1 MEIKINDVSKIIK
14 GNTVLDHITMEMKS
28 GNIYGLQGIN
38 GSGKTMLMRAICGLI
53 NPSSGTIE
61 IDGVVLGKEFSFPE
75 NIGVML
81 ENPSFLSGYTGY
93 ENLKLLTAIKNVI
106 GPKEIRMALTA
117 VGLDPDDKRKYKKFS
132 LGMKQRLGIA
142 CAIMEDPELIIL
154 DEPFNALDDAGVGLV
169 KKIIINLKKK
179 GKLVILSCHDKKE
192 LETLSDKIF
201 HLRAGKFC
209 EE

>member
-1 MEIKINDVSKIIK
+1 MEIKINDVSKVIK

-28 GNIYGLQGIN
+28 GNIYGLWGIN

-53 NPSSGTIE
+53 KPSSGTIE

-93 ENLKLLTAIKNVI
+93 ENLKLLTAIKDVI

-154 DEPFNALDDAGVGLV
+154 DEPFNALDDAGVSLV

-179 GKLVILSCHDKKE
+179 GKLIILSCHDKEE

-201 HLRAGKFC
+201 RLRDGKFY

>member
-1 MEIKINDVSKIIK
+1 MEIKINDVSKVIK
-14 GNTVLDHITMEMKS
+14 GNTVLNHITMEMKS
-28 GNIYGLQGIN
+28 GNIYGLWGIN

-53 NPSSGTIE
+53 KPSSGTIE

-93 ENLKLLTAIKNVI
+93 ENLKLLTAIKDVI

-154 DEPFNALDDAGVGLV
+154 DEPFNALDDAGVSLV

-179 GKLVILSCHDKKE
+179 GKLIILSCHDKEE

-201 HLRAGKFC
+201 RLRDGKFYK
-209 EE
+209 E

>member
-1 MEIKINDVSKIIK
+1 MEIKINDVSKVIK

-28 GNIYGLQGIN
+28 GNIYGLWGIN

-53 NPSSGTIE
+53 KPSSGTIE

-93 ENLKLLTAIKNVI
+93 ENLKLLTAIKDVI

-142 CAIMEDPELIIL
+142 CAIMEDSELIIL
-154 DEPFNALDDAGVGLV
+154 DEPFNALDDAGVSLV

-179 GKLVILSCHDKKE
+179 GKLIILSCHDKEE

-201 HLRAGKFC
+201 RLRDGKFY

>member
-28 GNIYGLQGIN
+28 GNIYGLWGIN

-53 NPSSGTIE
+53 KPSSGTIE
-61 IDGVVLGKEFSFPE
+61 MDGMVLGKEFSFPE
-75 NIGVML
+75 NIGIML

-93 ENLKLLTAIKNVI
+93 ENLKLLTAIKDVI

-154 DEPFNALDDAGVGLV
+154 DEPFNALDDAGVSLV
-169 KKIIINLKKK
+169 KKIILSLKKK
-179 GKLVILSCHDKKE
+179 GKLIILSCHDKEE

-201 HLRAGKFC
+201 RLRDGKFY

>member
-1 MEIKINDVSKIIK
+1 MEIKINDVSKVIK
-14 GNTVLDHITMEMKS
+14 GNTVLNHITMEMKS
-28 GNIYGLQGIN
+28 GNIYGLWGIN

-53 NPSSGTIE
+53 KPSSGTIE
-61 IDGVVLGKEFSFPE
+61 MDGMVLGKEFSFPE

-93 ENLKLLTAIKNVI
+93 ENLKLLTAIKDVI

-154 DEPFNALDDAGVGLV
+154 DEPFNALDDAGVSLV
-169 KKIIINLKKK
+169 KKIILSLKKK
-179 GKLVILSCHDKKE
+179 GKLIILSCHDKEE

-201 HLRAGKFC
+201 RLRDGKFY

>member
-28 GNIYGLQGIN
+28 GNIYGLWGIN

-53 NPSSGTIE
+53 KPSSGTIE
-61 IDGVVLGKEFSFPE
+61 MDGMVLGKEFSFPE

-93 ENLKLLTAIKNVI
+93 ENLKLLTAIKDVI

-154 DEPFNALDDAGVGLV
+154 DEPFNALDDAGVSLV
-169 KKIIINLKKK
+169 KKIILSLKKK
-179 GKLVILSCHDKKE
+179 GKLIILSCHDKEE

-201 HLRAGKFC
+201 RLRDGKFY

>member
-1 MEIKINDVSKIIK
+1 MEIKINDVSKVIK
-14 GNTVLDHITMEMKS
+14 GNTVLNHITMEMKS
-28 GNIYGLQGIN
+28 GNIYGLWGIN

-53 NPSSGTIE
+53 KPSSGTIE

-93 ENLKLLTAIKNVI
+93 ENLKLLTAIKDVI

-154 DEPFNALDDAGVGLV
+154 DEPFNALDDAGVSLV

-179 GKLVILSCHDKKE
+179 GKLIILSCHDKEE

-201 HLRAGKFC
+201 RLRDGKFY